1 MRLQYCLRWLFVVYL
16 FTLVNANIKHLVNT
30 CQAFSELFFMEN
42 HIGNNIKRIAEE
54 KNLKPQEIAYRWK
67 KTPQA
72 VYDLYAKQFPKAD
85 AVIDM
90 SRVLKVSALEILGI
104 TENYGNA
111 LQENAMDF
119 TIYDDLRNQLKVKD
133 QQIEFL
139 QGLIKKQE

>member
-1 MRLQYCLRWLFVVYL
+1 
-16 FTLVNANIKHLVNT
+16 
-30 CQAFSELFFMEN
+30 MEN
-42 HIGNNIKRIAEE
+42 HIGNNIKRIAED
-54 KNLKPQEIAYRWK
+54 KKLKPQEIAYRWK

-111 LQENAMDF
+111 LQDNDQNKTLIEE
-119 TIYDDLRNQLKVKD
+119 LRNQLKVKD
-133 QQIEFL
+133 KQIDSLHKIIEDMNK
-139 QGLIKKQE
+139 GK